1 MKFVPAII
9 FAATLAVLAGITPFA
24 AAPPTLPLRVADWRP
39 LSQRQDQRLQASL
52 DCALEQHPAWQTLIR
67 EEKMAVGLVDLSD
80 PKNPLYAQVNGNTMM
95 YAASLPKIAVL
106 LAALVSFEDGT
117 LKLTP
122 EMDSDLV
129 EMIRRSDNAAA
140 SRVIAR
146 VGLRKIAAVLLDPRY
161 RFYDRQ
167 NGGLW
172 VGSDYGPHLEHNPEP
187 LKNLDHAASVYQ
199 VCRFYYLLAYGKLVT
214 PGRSRQMLNIMAFP
228 DLDDKFVRALK
239 GAVPLNQVY
248 RKSGEYKVW
257 YADSML
263 VWSGW
268 RRYILAAMVETPQ
281 GETIL
286 RELVPAVEQVLRPL
300 APSRSGRQ
308 P

>member
-1 MKFVPAII
+1 M
-9 FAATLAVLAGITPFA
+9 
-24 AAPPTLPLRVADWRP
+24 ADWRP
-39 LSQRQDQRLQASL
+39 LAQRQDQRLQARL
-52 DCALEQHPAWQTLIR
+52 AHALEQHPAWQALIR

-80 PKNPLYAQVNGNTMM
+80 PKNPRFAQVNGNTMM

-106 LAALVSFEDGT
+106 LAALESFEDGT
-117 LKLTP
+117 LKVTP
-122 EMDSDLV
+122 EIDADLV

-140 SRVIAR
+140 SRVIER
-146 VGLRKIAAVLLDPRY
+146 VGLRKIAAVMLDPRY

-172 VGSDYGPHLEHNPEP
+172 VGSDYGPHLERNPEP
-187 LKNLDHAASVYQ
+187 LKNLDHAASVTQ
-199 VCRFYYLLAYGKLVT
+199 VCRFYYLLAYGKLVN
-214 PGRSRQMLNIMAFP
+214 PRRSRQMLNIMAFP
-228 DLDDKFVRALK
+228 DLDDKFVRALT
-239 GAVPLNQVY
+239 GAVPLNQLY
-248 RKSGEYKVW
+248 RKSGEYKAS

-268 RRYILAAMVETPQ
+268 RRYILAAMVEAPQ

-286 RELVPAVEQVLRPL
+286 RELVPAVEQVIKPP
-300 APSRSGRQ
+300 APSRPGRH